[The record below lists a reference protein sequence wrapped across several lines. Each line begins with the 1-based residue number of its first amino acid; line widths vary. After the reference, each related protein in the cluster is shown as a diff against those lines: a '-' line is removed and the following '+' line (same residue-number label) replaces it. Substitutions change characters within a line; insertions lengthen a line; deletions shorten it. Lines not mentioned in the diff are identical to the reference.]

1 MNPPSSSTPE
11 RVRKL
16 RHLPVLTAVLL
27 SLVAFQVPASAAETP
42 EYVPDTPILRDSMSR
57 SVQDGWGTSENGTG
71 YTTSWLPSLAVSGG
85 TGTVKMPEPG
95 TSRTVEAGVS
105 PAVDVSASYGVSV
118 SELPTSGGGIHTGLQ
133 VRYKD
138 GSFYQATLR
147 VLPGGGT
154 ALDISRTNGGPDTK
168 SALARSVA
176 LPFRVGAGEKVNVEL
191 QATGNS
197 PVEIKARAWPAGTKA
212 GEWQQTA
219 SDSGDARITGAGT
232 LRITTYV
239 SAAGQPVTVAYDDL
253 AAQTLRKA
261 TGPVVPPPA
270 PVPPVPPVEPPVN
283 PAPPTVP
290 EPPAVPAPPAEP
302 GSRNGAGSA
311 PVGSTEYAIPSRAVF
326 AAPGGSDSAAGTLAS
341 PLRTIGAAIAR
352 APQGG
357 TVVLRGGT
365 YHEEVLIP
373 GNKPLT
379 LQAYPKEAVWIDGSR
394 QVSNFAAA
402 GKAFAASNWTPAFDS
417 SSTYQ
422 WGKPGT
428 EHGGSFVDP
437 AHPMAA
443 HPDQVWIDNV
453 AQKQVASLAQV
464 APGSFF
470 VDYSAKK
477 LYIGTNPAGK
487 TVRASA
493 LAKAMSVRADNSV
506 IRGIG
511 IRRFAPSVPHMG
523 AVTVERP
530 GVVMENVAI
539 TDNATTGIAV
549 GAVDV
554 TLRRISAT
562 RNGLMG
568 ASAVYADRLKV
579 IGLDASTNN
588 VERFKPAPVAGGMKI
603 TRTRG
608 VAVNQ
613 STFRDNL
620 ATGLWLDESVYD
632 TTIVGNEITG
642 NTSHGISAEISAK
655 VRMVDNIV
663 ANNRSFG
670 VKVNNTSDVEIWN
683 NTFTGNGRQINI
695 VQDLRRA
702 SNQSTPGHDPRQA
715 FPDKTMTWINGPVS
729 VRNNIVAAT
738 NSAGNC
744 MLCVEDYSKQFSAE
758 QLKVTA
764 EGNVYHRATAQSPAW
779 AVVWSRGGGNP
790 SVYTSIAAF
799 RNGTG
804 QEKTHLE
811 LTGAS
816 PLAPVTFAANRAV
829 QDQAG
834 TVAVPL
840 PASIAGLAGQPSGAR
855 HLGAFTN

>member
-1 MNPPSSSTPE
+1 MNPTSSRSLS
-11 RVRKL
+11 RVRKHL
-16 RHLPVLTAVLL
+16 HLPVLTSLLL
-27 SLVAFQVPASAAETP
+27 SLAALPAPAFAADP
-42 EYVPDTPILRDSMSR
+42 VEYVPDTSLLQDSMSR
-57 SVQDGWGTSENGTG
+57 SVQDGWGKSENGTG
-71 YTTSWLPSLAVSGG
+71 YTTSWLPSLAVADGA
-85 TGTVKMPEPG
+85 GTVKMTDPG
-95 TSRTVEAGVS
+95 TSRTLEAGIT
-105 PAVDVSASYGVSV
+105 PAADLSASYDVSV
-118 SELPTSGGGIHTGLQ
+118 PELPRSGGGIHTGLQ
-133 VRYKD
+133 VRYKS

-147 VLPGGGT
+147 VLPGGE
-154 ALDISRTNGGPDTK
+154 AFLDISRTNDGPETK

-176 LPFRVGAGEKVNVEL
+176 LPFRVGAGQKVNVEL
-191 QATGNS
+191 QATGSS
-197 PVEIKARAWPAGTKA
+197 PVEVKARAWLAGTA
-212 GEWQQTA
+212 PGDWQQTA
-219 SDSGDARITGAGT
+219 SDSAGARITAAGT

-239 SAAGQPVTVAYDDL
+239 STASQPVTVAYDDL
-253 AAQTLRKA
+253 AAQMLRKA
-261 TGPVVPPPA
+261 TGPAVPPP
-270 PVPPVPPVEPPVN
+270 VSPVEPPVT
-283 PAPPTVP
+283 PAPPV
-290 EPPAVPAPPAEP
+290 APDTPVA
-302 GSRNGAGSA
+302 AGSA
-311 PVGSTEYAIPSRAVF
+311 PVGGTAYAIPDRAVF
-326 AAPGGSDSAAGTLAS
+326 AAPGGSDSAAGTLAA

-352 APQGG
+352 ASQGG
-357 TVVLRGGT
+357 SIVLRGGS

-373 GNKPLT
+373 DNKTLT
-379 LQAYPKEAVWIDGSR
+379 VQAYPNEAVWIDGSR

-402 GKAFAASNWTPAFDS
+402 AKAFAASNWTPAFDS

-422 WGKPGT
+422 WGEPGT

-453 AQKQVASLAQV
+453 AQRQVASLAQV
-464 APGSFF
+464 TAGTFF
-470 VDYSAKK
+470 VDYGAKK

-493 LAKAMSVRADNSV
+493 LAKAMSIRANNSV

-554 TLRRISAT
+554 TLRNISAT

-579 IGLDASTNN
+579 IGLDASSNN

-632 TTIVGNEITG
+632 TTIIGNEITA
-642 NTSHGISAEISAK
+642 NTSHGISAEISAR
-655 VRMVDNIV
+655 VRMVDNVV

-683 NTFTGNGRQINI
+683 NTFSGNGRQINI

-702 SNQSTPGHDPRQA
+702 SNRATPGHDPRQA
-715 FPDKTMTWINGPVS
+715 FPDKNMTWINGPVT
-729 VRNNIVAAT
+729 VRNNIIAAT
-738 NSAGNC
+738 SSAGNC

-758 QLKVTA
+758 QLQVTA
-764 EGNVYHRATAQSPAW
+764 EGNVYHRATAQSPVW

-790 SVYTSIAAF
+790 SVFTSITAF
-799 RNGTG
+799 RKGTG
-804 QEKTHLE
+804 HEKRHLE

-816 PLAPVTFAANRAV
+816 PLAPVTFVANRSV

-834 TVAVPL
+834 AVAVPL
-840 PASIAGLAGQPSGAR
+840 PVSIAGLAGQPSGAR

>member
-1 MNPPSSSTPE
+1 MNPPSSSSLH
-11 RVRKL
+11 RVRK
-16 RHLPVLTAVLL
+16 RGHLPVLTAVLL
-27 SLVAFQVPASAAETP
+27 SLVAFPAPASAADPP
-42 EYVPDTPILRDSMSR
+42 EYVPDAPLLRDNMSR
-57 SVQDGWGTSENGTG
+57 SVQNGWGKSESGTG
-71 YTTSWLPSLAVSGG
+71 YTTTWLPSLAVSEGA
-85 TGTVKMPEPG
+85 GTVKIPEPG

-105 PAVDVSASYGVSV
+105 PAVDMSASYGVSV
-118 SELPTSGGGIHTGLQ
+118 SELPTSGGGVHTGLQ

-147 VLPGGGT
+147 VLPGGDI
-154 ALDISRTNGGPDTK
+154 ALDISRTNGGPETK
-168 SALARSVA
+168 TALARPA
-176 LPFRVGAGEKVNVEL
+176 TLPFRVDAGQKVNVEL
-191 QATGNS
+191 QATGSS
-197 PVEIKARAWPAGTKA
+197 PVEIKARAWLAGATA
-212 GEWQQTA
+212 GDWQQTA
-219 SDSGDARITGAGT
+219 SDSGDARITAAGT
-232 LRITTYV
+232 LRLTTYV
-239 SAAGQPVTVAYDDL
+239 STASQPVTVAYDDL

-261 TGPVVPPPA
+261 TGPVEPPPA
-270 PVPPVPPVEPPVN
+270 PVPPVPPVEPPVA
-283 PAPPTVP
+283 PAPPPAP
-290 EPPAVPAPPAEP
+290 EPPAAP
-302 GSRNGAGSA
+302 GSPNTAGSA
-311 PVGSTEYAIPSRAVF
+311 PVGSTAYAIPARAVF
-326 AAPGGSDSAAGTLAS
+326 AAPGGSDSAAGTLAA

-352 APQGG
+352 ASEGG
-357 TVVLRGGT
+357 AVVLRGGT

-373 GNKPLT
+373 DNKPLT
-379 LQAYPKEAVWIDGSR
+379 VQAYPNEAVWIDGSR

-443 HPDQVWIDNV
+443 NPDQVWIDNV

-464 APGSFF
+464 TAGTFF
-470 VDYSAKK
+470 VDYGAKK

-493 LAKAMSVRADNSV
+493 LAKAMSIRANNAV

-554 TLRRISAT
+554 TLRNISAT

-608 VAVNQ
+608 VAVSQ

-620 ATGLWLDESVYD
+620 ATGLWLDESVFD

-655 VRMVDNIV
+655 VRMVDNVV

-683 NTFTGNGRQINI
+683 NTFSGNGRQINI

-702 SNQSTPGHDPRQA
+702 SNRATPGHDPRQA
-715 FPDKTMTWINGPVS
+715 FPDKTMTWINGPVT

-758 QLKVTA
+758 QLQVTA
-764 EGNVYHRATAQSPAW
+764 EGNVYHRATVQSPAW

-790 SVYTSIAAF
+790 SVFTTIAAF

-804 QEKTHLE
+804 QEKRHLE

-816 PLAPVTFAANRAV
+816 PLAPVTFVADPSV

-834 TVAVPL
+834 AVAVPL